1 MTRKDWIE
9 KLRLFKETGER
20 YHAASQEREKP
31 ESLAV
36 IESFHTLLV
45 ELVANLGL
53 FSAED
58 QAFIVK
64 ANLDDKL
71 RRFREIS
78 VKYDTFLQG
87 RENPDDDLSV
97 VGNSFNSLL
106 SELLSNL
113 NLFELEEGAY
123 IENAKKRTY
132 IPQIRRRLSRARDRA
147 NSRSRSD
154 SRSTPPSSTESS
166 FASTSETSGN
176 MGDPAAAAA
185 ELAAAQEK
193 EKKMARVLQ
202 LKLDLEAARRKAA
215 MVKLES
221 QEKQAEVIQAAI
233 NEGLASS
240 LAEVIAVLLRLPFF
254 LLRRRSLSN
263 PDNQEP

>member
-1 MTRKDWIE
+1 MTRRDWTE
-9 KLRLFKETGER
+9 KLRLFKDSSQR
-20 YHAASQEREKP
+20 YHAALEERENP
-31 ESLAV
+31 ENLAV

-53 FSAED
+53 FNAED

-64 ANLDDKL
+64 ANLEDKL

-113 NLFELEEGAY
+113 NLFELEDRAY

-132 IPQIRRRLSRARDRA
+132 ISQIRRRLSRARDRA
-147 NSRSRSD
+147 NSR
-154 SRSTPPSSTESS
+154 
-166 FASTSETSGN
+166 
-176 MGDPAAAAA
+176 
-185 ELAAAQEK
+185 
-193 EKKMARVLQ
+193 
-202 LKLDLEAARRKAA
+202 
-215 MVKLES
+215 
-221 QEKQAEVIQAAI
+221 
-233 NEGLASS
+233 
-240 LAEVIAVLLRLPFF
+240 
-254 LLRRRSLSN
+254 
-263 PDNQEP
+263 